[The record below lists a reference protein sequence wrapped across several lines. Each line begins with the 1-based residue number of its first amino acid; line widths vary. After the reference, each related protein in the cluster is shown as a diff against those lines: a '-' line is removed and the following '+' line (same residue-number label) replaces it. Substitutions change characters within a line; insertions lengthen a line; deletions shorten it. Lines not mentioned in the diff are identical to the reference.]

1 MNLSK
6 NKGVA
11 LITALLVV
19 SLAATAAITLSARQ
33 QFDIRRTANL
43 INGDQA
49 WLYAKGAEAWSMAI
63 LIRDLED
70 NTTDSLQDTWAQ
82 TLPPIELP
90 GGFMTGEIEDL
101 HSRLNLNNLIQNDKS
116 DPLTFNRFQRLL
128 GILEL
133 EPELA
138 QAVVD
143 WLDPNIDALT
153 PDGAEDDYYLGLEN
167 PYLAANRKLVSVSE
181 LRLIKGFDQ
190 KTYKRLSPYV
200 TALPDRTAININTA
214 PAEVLACLGKDI
226 NLELA
231 AELIAEREEEPFEKV
246 EDFTGNELLKDNAV
260 EIQDLAVTSQY
271 FMLHNNTQI
280 DRARARLDSLIYRG
294 DRAAISVLQRSQRL

>member
-1 MNLSK
+1 MTASK

-19 SLAATAAITLSARQ
+19 SLAATAALTLSAHQ

-63 LIRDLED
+63 LMRDLRD

-90 GGFMTGEIEDL
+90 GGFITGEIEDL
-101 HSRLNLNNLIQNDKS
+101 HSRLNLNNLVRADDTP
-116 DPLTFNRFQRLL
+116 DPLTLNLFKRLL
-128 GILEL
+128 EVLEL
-133 EPELA
+133 DPKLA

-143 WLDPNIDALT
+143 WLDGNIDALP
-153 PDGAEDDYYLGLEN
+153 PDGAEDEYYLGLEY

-181 LRLIKGFDQ
+181 LRMIKGFDQ
-190 KTYKRLSPYV
+190 KTYERLKPYV
-200 TALPDRTAININTA
+200 AALPERTKINVNTA
-214 PAEVLACLGKDI
+214 PAAVLASLGEDI
-226 NLELA
+226 DLELA
-231 AELIAEREEEPFEKV
+231 AAIVEKREEEPFEKV
-246 EDFTGNELLKDNAV
+246 DDFTKLVSVDSKKDLDV
-260 EIQDLAVTSQY
+260 KSQY

-280 DRARARLDSLIYRG
+280 GRSRARLDSLIYRG
-294 DRAAISVLQRSQRL
+294 GKAVPIRILQRSERL

>member
-1 MNLSK
+1 MTLSK

-11 LITALLVV
+11 LVTALLVV
-19 SLAATAAITLSARQ
+19 SLAATAALTLSARQ

-63 LIRDLED
+63 LMRDLED
-70 NTTDSLQDTWAQ
+70 NNTDSLQDTWAQ

-101 HSRLNLNNLIQNDKS
+101 HSRLNLNNLVQNKKS
-116 DPLTFNRFQRLL
+116 DPLTFSRFQRLL
-128 GILEL
+128 AVLEL

-143 WLDPNIDALT
+143 WMDDNIDALT
-153 PDGAEDDYYLGLEN
+153 PDGAEDDYYLGLEY

-181 LRLIKGFDQ
+181 LRLIKGIDQ
-190 KTYKRLSPYV
+190 KIYERLSPYV
-200 TALPDRTAININTA
+200 TALPERTAINVNTA
-214 PAEVLACLGKDI
+214 PC
-226 NLELA
+226 
-231 AELIAEREEEPFEKV
+231 
-246 EDFTGNELLKDNAV
+246 
-260 EIQDLAVTSQY
+260 
-271 FMLHNNTQI
+271 
-280 DRARARLDSLIYRG
+280 
-294 DRAAISVLQRSQRL
+294 

>member
-1 MNLSK
+1 MTASK

-11 LITALLVV
+11 LVTALLVV
-19 SLAATAAITLSARQ
+19 SLAATAALTLSAHQ

-49 WLYAKGAEAWSMAI
+49 WLYAEGAEAWSMAI
-63 LIRDLED
+63 LMRDLRD

-90 GGFMTGEIEDL
+90 GGFITGEIEDL
-101 HSRLNLNNLIQNDKS
+101 HSRLNLNNLVQAGKS
-116 DPLTFNRFQRLL
+116 DPLTFTRFQRLL
-128 GILEL
+128 VVLEL
-133 EPELA
+133 EPKLA

-143 WLDPNIDALT
+143 WLDVNIDALP
-153 PDGAEDDYYLGLEN
+153 PDGAEDEYYLGLEY

-190 KTYKRLSPYV
+190 KTYERLKPYV
-200 TALPDRTAININTA
+200 AALPDKTTINVNTA
-214 PAEVLACLGKDI
+214 PAVVLACLGEDI
-226 NLELA
+226 DLELA
-231 AELIAEREEEPFEKV
+231 AAIVEKRKEEPFEKV
-246 EDFTGNELLKDNAV
+246 EDFTKLV
-260 EIQDLAVTSQY
+260 EKTTVGTQDLSVTSQY

-280 DRARARLDSLIYRG
+280 GRSRARLDSLIYRG
-294 DRAAISVLQRSQRL
+294 GKTAPIRVLQRSERL

>member
-1 MNLSK
+1 MTLSK

-11 LITALLVV
+11 LVTALLVV
-19 SLAATAAITLSARQ
+19 SLAATAALTLSTRQ

-63 LIRDLED
+63 LMRDLED

-101 HSRLNLNNLIQNDKS
+101 HSRLNLNNLVQNDKS
-116 DPLTFNRFQRLL
+116 DPLTFTRFQRLL
-128 GILEL
+128 SVLEL

-153 PDGAEDDYYLGLEN
+153 PDGAEDDYYLGLEY

-190 KTYKRLSPYV
+190 KTYERLRPYV
-200 TALPDRTAININTA
+200 TALPDRTAINVNTA

-226 NLELA
+226 SLELA
-231 AELIAEREEEPFEKV
+231 AEFIAEREEEPFEKV
-246 EDFTGNELLKDNAV
+246 EDFTGNELFKDNAI
-260 EIQDLAVTSQY
+260 EIKDLSVTSQY

-280 DRARARLDSLIYRG
+280 DRAHARLDSLIYRG
-294 DRAAISVLQRSQRL
+294 DKAAIQVLQRSQRL

>member
-1 MNLSK
+1 MTSSK

-11 LITALLVV
+11 LVTALLVV
-19 SLAATAAITLSARQ
+19 SLAATAAVTLSAHQ

-49 WLYAKGAEAWSMAI
+49 WLYAKGAEAWSMVI
-63 LIRDLED
+63 LMRDLVD

-101 HSRLNLNNLIQNDKS
+101 HGRLNLNNLVQVGNYDR
-116 DPLTFNRFQRLL
+116 LTLNRFQRLL
-128 GILEL
+128 EVLEL
-133 EPELA
+133 EPKLA

-143 WLDPNIDALT
+143 WLDGNIDALT
-153 PDGAEDDYYLGLEN
+153 PDGAEDDYYLGLEY

-190 KTYKRLSPYV
+190 NTYERLKPYV
-200 TALPDRTAININTA
+200 AALPERTKINVNTA
-214 PAEVLACLGKDI
+214 PAVVLACLEKDI
-226 NLELA
+226 DLELA
-231 AELIAEREEEPFEKV
+231 TEIIEKRKEEPFEKV
-246 EDFTGNELLKDNAV
+246 EDFTKLVEKTTVNIKD
-260 EIQDLAVTSQY
+260 LSVTSQY

-280 DRARARLDSLIYRG
+280 GKARARLDSLIYRG
-294 DRAAISVLQRSQRL
+294 GKTVPIRVLQRSERL

>member
-1 MNLSK
+1 MTSSK

-11 LITALLVV
+11 LVTALLVV
-19 SLAATAAITLSARQ
+19 SLAATAAVTLSAHQ

-49 WLYAKGAEAWSMAI
+49 WLYAKGAEAWSMVI
-63 LIRDLED
+63 LMRDLVD

-101 HSRLNLNNLIQNDKS
+101 HSRLNLNNLVQGDKP
-116 DPLTFNRFQRLL
+116 DLLTLNRFQRLL
-128 GILEL
+128 EVLEL
-133 EPELA
+133 EPKLA

-143 WLDPNIDALT
+143 WLDGNIDALT
-153 PDGAEDDYYLGLEN
+153 PAGAEDDYYLGLEY

-190 KTYKRLSPYV
+190 DTYERLKPYV
-200 TALPDRTAININTA
+200 AALPERTTINVNTA
-214 PAEVLACLGKDI
+214 PAVVLACLGKDI
-226 NLELA
+226 DLELA
-231 AELIAEREEEPFEKV
+231 AAIVEKRKEEPFEKV
-246 EDFTGNELLKDNAV
+246 EDFTELV
-260 EIQDLAVTSQY
+260 EKTTVDTQDLSVTSQY

-280 DRARARLDSLIYRG
+280 GRSRARLDSLIYRG
-294 DRAAISVLQRSQRL
+294 GKAVPIRVLQHSERL